1 MSFSPMKSLR
11 RCFLWMICL
20 FGVGGGQLARGY
32 SVMTHEQLIDLT
44 WDASIVPLLRSRY
57 PSLTPEQLEQ
67 ARAYA
72 YGGCVIQDIGYYPF
86 GDAFFSNLTHYVRSG
101 DFVVNLF
108 RNAQNANEL
117 AFAIGALSHYIGDN
131 VGHATATNRAVPVE
145 FQKLKKRYGNTVNY
159 AQGEHQH
166 VRVEFG
172 FDINE
177 VAHRR
182 LAPQHYLSH
191 VGLEVSTRQLSL
203 AYYQTYGIRADFTV
217 KRADRINVHGYR
229 FSVRSFI
236 PRIAY
241 AVTLLHRGKLPQE
254 TPSDD
259 VRKLDAEIA
268 TIAAQNQWDK
278 YRQKPGIGTY
288 SLAGLLWILP
298 KVGPI
303 SMAAVKGPTS
313 DTEVEY
319 IHSVLVSTDR
329 LNAALRRFTPPP
341 NTVGTA
347 TALPNVT
354 GKLDAELTQQIAPAV
369 ADAVAPAAAS
379 ASDTTLPAG
388 SLASGTS
395 VAAERR
401 GTRTPPDPRHPL
413 ANRDLDT
420 GVVVRPA
427 GYPLTDQTFCK
438 LAHALA
444 AQPSLA
450 IPPGIKREIL
460 AYYANM
466 DLPFDTRK
474 HQDKWKQLQADLVT
488 LGAMTTSSEPT
499 PYPTFG
505 EGEDDEA
512 PAEGGSY

>member
-1 MSFSPMKSLR
+1 
-11 RCFLWMICL
+11 MICL
-20 FGVGGGQLARGY
+20 FGVGGGQPVRAY

-108 RNAQNANEL
+108 RNAENANEL

-145 FQKLKKRYGNTVNY
+145 FEKLQQKYGSTVNY
-159 AQGEHQH
+159 AQGKHQH

-203 AYYQTYGIRADFTV
+203 AFYQTYGIRADFTV
-217 KRADRINVHGYR
+217 KRSHRINVDNYR

-241 AVTLLHRGKLPQE
+241 AVTLLHHKKLPQE
-254 TPSDD
+254 IPSDD
-259 VRKLDAEIA
+259 VLKLDAEIA
-268 TIAAQNQWDK
+268 TVATQNHWDD

-288 SLAGLLWILP
+288 SLAALLWVLP

-303 SMAAVKGPTS
+303 SLAAVKGPTPG
-313 DTEVEY
+313 TEAEY

-341 NTVGTA
+341 ATVDAQTTVLRA
-347 TALPNVT
+347 PT
-354 GKLDAELTQQIAPAV
+354 GKLDAELTGEIVPAI
-369 ADAVAPAAAS
+369 AS
-379 ASDTTLPAG
+379 ASSPASGPGSLPSAT
-388 SLASGTS
+388 LASGTS
-395 VAAERR
+395 LAIERQ

-420 GVVVRPA
+420 GVVVRPS
-427 GYPLTDQTFCK
+427 GYPLTDQTFCR
-438 LAHALA
+438 LVHTLVE
-444 AQPSLA
+444 QPGLA
-450 IPPGIKREIL
+450 IPPGIKRDIL
-460 AYYANM
+460 AYYSNM
-466 DLPFDTRK
+466 GLPFDTRK
-474 HQDKWKQLQADLVT
+474 HPDQWKQLQADLVT
-488 LGAMTTSSEPT
+488 LNAMATSNEPT

-505 EGEDDEA
+505 EGDDDEA
-512 PAEGGSY
+512 PAAEGGSH